1 MPLYSTALTAIVR
14 NEATTITR
22 MLDSVRPYVDR
33 MLVLDTGSTDN
44 TIELARQAGA
54 EVHSFSW
61 CDDFSAARNAILEL
75 SPADWNLIL
84 DADDVLIAG
93 GPQLISLKGM
103 APDFVGQ
110 VKIQN
115 IFGENNEHLDV
126 VWVSRLLPK
135 AIRYKGIIHEQPI
148 HALRVL
154 RLDVILKHDGYTQD
168 KLKAKEGR
176 NMALLKTGLD
186 QNPADAYL
194 WFQLGQEAQ
203 VRQHFEEA
211 EQAFERSLGL
221 LNYTPPWYITLVS
234 SRIFTLKKLGQY
246 EPALHFG
253 LDEMPKCL
261 QSADVHFAIGDLLLD
276 WAASDPSQA
285 AQLLPHAIDAFLN
298 CLDIGEKPGVS
309 GAVAG
314 RGSYLAAY
322 NLALL
327 YDVIGQGEK
336 AQEIRKR
343 YGVDEVMGR

>member
-1 MPLYSTALTAIVR
+1 MPHYSTALTAIVR
-14 NEATTITR
+14 NEAATITR

-44 TIELARQAGA
+44 TVELARQAGA
-54 EVHSFSW
+54 DVHSFEW
-61 CDDFSAARNAILEL
+61 CDDFAAARNAILDV
-75 SPADWNLIL
+75 SSADWNLIL

-93 GPQLISLKGM
+93 GPQLLALKSM

-115 IFGENNEHLDV
+115 IFGEKNEQMDV

-135 AIRYKGIIHEQPI
+135 AVRYKGIIHEQPI

-154 RLDVILKHDGYTQD
+154 RLDLILRHDGYTQD

-176 NMALLKTGLD
+176 NMALLKTALEH
-186 QNPADAYL
+186 NPADAYL

-203 VRQHFEEA
+203 VRQHFDDA
-211 EQAFERSLGL
+211 EQAFDRALGQ

-234 SRIFTLKKLGQY
+234 SRIFTLKKLGLY

-253 LDEMPKCL
+253 LDELPKCL

-298 CLDIGEKPGVS
+298 CLNIGEKPGVS

-327 YDVIGQGEK
+327 YDVVGQIEK
-336 AQEIRKR
+336 AREVRQAH
-343 YGVDEVMGR
+343 GLDEVMG